1 MSKQLL
7 TEYFALCDGG
17 VCPDYLTE
25 GEKRRMSE
33 GKAFYMSGKV
43 QEADGKNGNGR
54 VYPMNILKREMKN
67 YQKFIDDR
75 RALGELDHPD
85 SSVVSLGN
93 VSHLITKVWWEGN
106 NVMAKLEVLST
117 PAGKTLKALAESG
130 IGIGISSRGLG
141 SVKEAGNHVIV
152 EDDYNLICF
161 DVVSDPSAP
170 EAFVKPMTGPT
181 HRGPIVTPLS
191 IGRGMRETKQSNLH
205 LLMNEILRK

>member
-17 VCPDYLTE
+17 LCPDYLTE
-25 GEKRRMSE
+25 SEKRRMSDGE
-33 GKAFYMSGKV
+33 VFIMSGKI

-54 VYPMNILKREMKN
+54 VYPMSILKREMRN
-67 YQKFIDDR
+67 YQKFIDER

-85 SSVVSLGN
+85 SSVVSLAN
-93 VSHLITKVWWEGN
+93 VSHLITQVWWEGN

-117 PAGKTLKALAESG
+117 PAGNTLKALAESG
-130 IGIGISSRGLG
+130 CGIGISSRGLG

-170 EAFVKPMTGPT
+170 QAFVKPVSH
-181 HRGPIVTPLS
+181 HRNSGPLS
-191 IGRGMRETKQSNLH
+191 IGVGMREIKQSNLH
-205 LLMNEILRK
+205 MLMNEILRK

>member
-17 VCPDYLTE
+17 LCPDYLTE
-25 GEKRRMSE
+25 SEKRRMSDGE
-33 GKAFYMSGKV
+33 VFIMSGKI

-54 VYPMNILKREMKN
+54 VYPMSILKREMRN
-67 YQKFIDDR
+67 YQKFIDER

-85 SSVVSLGN
+85 SSVVSLAN
-93 VSHLITKVWWEGN
+93 VSHLITQVWWEGN

-117 PAGKTLKALAESG
+117 PAGNTLKALAESG
-130 IGIGISSRGLG
+130 CGIGISSRGLG

-170 EAFVKPMTGPT
+170 QAFVKPVSH
-181 HRGPIVTPLS
+181 HRNSGPLS
-191 IGRGMRETKQSNLH
+191 IGVGMRETKQSNLH
-205 LLMNEILRK
+205 MLMNEILRK